1 MPNGISKEETEKCKN
16 KDEKS
21 SARKQKAGPLTQAA
35 HTSDEVRPL
44 WFWQRPQATARGQ
57 IETKMVLMN
66 AMARAKDQNEITSP
80 HILQLA
86 LCTIL
91 IILTSD
97 ATHTTPDDM
106 QPLAILGRQ
115 H

>member
-1 MPNGISKEETEKCKN
+1 MN
-16 KDEKS
+16 KDRKS

-66 AMARAKDQNEITSP
+66 VKAKVAQD
-80 HILQLA
+80 
-86 LCTIL
+86 
-91 IILTSD
+91 
-97 ATHTTPDDM
+97 
-106 QPLAILGRQ
+106 GRMSQ
-115 H
+115 GKSRRPKSNQVLK

>member
-1 MPNGISKEETEKCKN
+1 MPNGISKEETKKCKN

-66 AMARAKDQNEITSP
+66 ARARAKDENETTSP
-80 HILQLA
+80 H
-86 LCTIL
+86 
-91 IILTSD
+91 
-97 ATHTTPDDM
+97 M
-106 QPLAILGRQ
+106 V
-115 H
+115 